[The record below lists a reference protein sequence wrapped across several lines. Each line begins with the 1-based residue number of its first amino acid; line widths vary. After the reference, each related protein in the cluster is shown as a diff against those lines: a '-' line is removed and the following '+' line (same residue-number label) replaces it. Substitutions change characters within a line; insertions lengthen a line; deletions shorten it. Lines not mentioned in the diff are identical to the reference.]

1 MFGVFLHQVYSAV
14 RLHIDRAEPRQVRS
28 LPILATELVFGH
40 AAATPSNRVGAPSWF
55 EVGPSTKRSTSGI
68 QPIWWT
74 TGNEPRDGGK
84 EVMSRESID
93 HARTEGLRFGGKLR
107 MLTLK
112 HVTEAQDNQREFPL
126 MPQPT
131 VLQANAFAPLGID
144 NRSRRGC
151 FQ

>member
-1 MFGVFLHQVYSAV
+1 
-14 RLHIDRAEPRQVRS
+14 
-28 LPILATELVFGH
+28 
-40 AAATPSNRVGAPSWF
+40 
-55 EVGPSTKRSTSGI
+55 
-68 QPIWWT
+68 
-74 TGNEPRDGGK
+74 
-84 EVMSRESID
+84 MSRESID
-93 HARTEGLRFGGKLR
+93 HAQTEGLRFGDKLR